1 MSHQAAMLE
10 CEASFVLEKFLSLCQ
25 TVITEVIYRRYL
37 QRDKQ
42 TERKEE
48 TKRKCIVWRARNN

>member
-1 MSHQAAMLE
+1 MSRQAAMLE
-10 CEASFVLEKFLSLCQ
+10 CEAYFVLDKFLSLCK

-48 TKRKCIVWRARNN
+48 TKRKFIVWRAGNN